1 MRIFTLKNLAEY
13 DGKNGK
19 PAYVAYK
26 GKVYDVTDSFLWQD
40 GRHQVFHSAGTDLT
54 TAIEQAPHSGK
65 VLARFP
71 VVGILQEAGTR
82 GSNEAKTRKRKPIQR
97 ASGKRQVTQDS

>member
-1 MRIFTLKNLAEY
+1 MRVFTLKNLAEY

-54 TAIEQAPHSGK
+54 TAIEQAPHSGD
-65 VLARFP
+65 VLAKFP
-71 VVGILQEAGTR
+71 VMGILQETDKR
-82 GSNEAKTRKRKPIQR
+82 GF
-97 ASGKRQVTQDS
+97 GKARDSR